1 MASRV
6 GIFATLPDL
15 MASTIRGGLDEET
28 SNPGAAVVGRGPS
41 PTGRTCRD
49 GDPPVVLELL
59 HVRKEHRPLLHP
71 SARVAEEAV
80 AMDGGG
86 SAPAPILHHHRSHHS
101 SEQFSNAVRDG
112 RFTIPF
118 HWNPI
123 RVPSRPSS
131 DQTRTVFPGGE
142 PVAPYRSR
150 RTRVHACAAQGLAFD
165 VRSRFRTHWDLL
177 VGQVE
182 GREGGRR
189 DVEHAKGAV
198 TQARAGERRWDTLV
212 DTASANASPPNAS
225 ERHSSR
231 TCPCPPWRI
240 ISCRGPRD
248 MRWGSHGWPLHS
260 VWPWA

>member
-1 MASRV
+1 MENKLPDGLIGWVRGRNEWWDSAGSWSTPSWDEYEGGRVASRV

-131 DQTRTVFPGGE
+131 DQTRTVFPWRGT
-142 PVAPYRSR
+142 RSTVSQQAHARPRLR
-150 RTRVHACAAQGLAFD
+150 RTRT
-165 VRSRFRTHWDLL
+165 RFR
-177 VGQVE
+177 
-182 GREGGRR
+182 R
-189 DVEHAKGAV
+189 
-198 TQARAGERRWDTLV
+198 
-212 DTASANASPPNAS
+212 
-225 ERHSSR
+225 
-231 TCPCPPWRI
+231 
-240 ISCRGPRD
+240 
-248 MRWGSHGWPLHS
+248 
-260 VWPWA
+260 